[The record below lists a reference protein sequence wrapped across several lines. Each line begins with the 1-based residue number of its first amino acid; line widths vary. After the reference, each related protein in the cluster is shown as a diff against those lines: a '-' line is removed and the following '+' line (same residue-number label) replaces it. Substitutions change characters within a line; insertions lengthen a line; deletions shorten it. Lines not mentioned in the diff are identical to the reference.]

1 MARLSKILPS
11 HGKINSKQRDAALKK
26 IHKSANKFY
35 AAEKFSL
42 DAFGIAVENL
52 VGV

>member
-11 HGKINSKQRDAALKK
+11 PGKINSKQRDAALKK
-26 IHKSANKFY
+26 IHKSANEFY
-35 AAEKFSL
+35 AAKEFSF
-42 DAFGIAVENL
+42 DAFRIAIENL